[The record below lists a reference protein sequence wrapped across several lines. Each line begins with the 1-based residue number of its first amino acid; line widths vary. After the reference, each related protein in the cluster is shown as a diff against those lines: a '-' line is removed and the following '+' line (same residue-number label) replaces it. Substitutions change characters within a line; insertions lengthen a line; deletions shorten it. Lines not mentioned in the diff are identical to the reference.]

1 MLFIKYP
8 KKTTAA
14 AILSLTLIISSCW
27 AHSDAPLTLQNQL
40 STETL
45 IQKAVQYAGKQAE
58 KKLKDLLKAD
68 FHYAQALYYLDREK
82 AGFMAQERF
91 QLAHD
96 HAIADIRELST
107 ISDDAKRLKKALAAR
122 DSWLGGF
129 KRARFKDIP
138 KERGFFG

>member
-8 KKTTAA
+8 KKTSTAA
-14 AILSLTLIISSCW
+14 LLSLTLLSLPCW
-27 AHSDAPLTLQNQL
+27 SKSNAPTLQNQL
-40 STETL
+40 STEAL

-96 HAIADIRELST
+96 HAIADIRELSSV
-107 ISDDAKRLKKALAAR
+107 SDDTERLKKALSAR
-122 DSWLGGF
+122 ESWLGGF